1 VHVTTRLQLVEKD
14 STKGLV
20 AQHQVATL
28 VTVVKAVVGV
38 LARAQQVL
46 LQRVVVVVVVA
57 TAVLATV
64 PLQENAVVMRGVL
77 LLLLLLSTLDGLVEI
92 LCLTEREMYS
102 TATRPSS
109 TRFSSF
115 RLLFQRQLQ
124 RCLPSCC

>member
-1 VHVTTRLQLVEKD
+1 LQLVEKD
-14 STKGLV
+14 STKRLA

-28 VTVVKAVVGV
+28 VTVVTAVVRV
-38 LARAQQVL
+38 RARAQQ
-46 LQRVVVVVVVA
+46 VVVA

-64 PLQENAVVMRGVL
+64 PMQENAVVMRGVL